1 MQLCLDCGTGPALG
15 ICRTAEGMLACCS
28 QAHMM
33 TRTGKET
40 FVIAAQASK
49 YKTGAV
55 WSHCPIFP
63 LMLNIIQ
70 CSWGVLQ
77 RRLQTILVPRRFCCV
92 PARKDWAGL
101 QTEPFLSASA
111 GISLLAL
118 GYLAAP
124 ASMGRCCHACDASPT
139 FGLSETIRGA
149 RDPVSKAQPHSCIA
163 VPKLISSDSSV

>member
-1 MQLCLDCGTGPALG
+1 M
-15 ICRTAEGMLACCS
+15 
-28 QAHMM
+28 
-33 TRTGKET
+33 
-40 FVIAAQASK
+40 IAAQASK

-139 FGLSETIRGA
+139 LGLRPFVEQGTRSPKHSHTRALLCPSLSALTALCDSLIKLSPSGISAICPTGPGSHPWEL
-149 RDPVSKAQPHSCIA
+149 PKPHRSQRQ
-163 VPKLISSDSSV
+163 VWS